1 MADLGAI
8 EMPKKVA
15 VGVVTKDS
23 AEKTRRVEL
32 PRLIQHPKYKKY
44 LRRRTICHVHDEKE
58 ESNTGD
64 MVEIIECRPY
74 SKTKRWKLVRVV
86 SKSTAVDLAAMKAA
100 KAAEAESQ
108 ES

>member
-1 MADLGAI
+1 
-8 EMPKKVA
+8 MPKKVA
-15 VGVVTKDS
+15 VGIVTKDS
-23 AEKTRRVEL
+23 ATKTRRVEL

-58 ESNTGD
+58 ESRMGD
-64 MVEIIECRPY
+64 TVEIIEARPY

-86 SKSTAVDLAAMKAA
+86 AKSTAVDIAAMKAA
-100 KAAEAESQ
+100 KAAEAEAQ

>member
-1 MADLGAI
+1 MGAF

-15 VGVVTKDS
+15 VGLVTRDS
-23 AEKTRRVEL
+23 AAKTRRVEL

-58 ESNTGD
+58 ESNMGD
-64 MVEIIECRPY
+64 TVEIIECRPY
-74 SKTKRWKLVRVV
+74 SKTKRWELVRVV
-86 SKSTAVDLAAMKAA
+86 TKSTAVDLAAMKAA